1 MCIICVELQNNK
13 LSPWEAT
20 RNLSEMI
27 EEIEEEHALEVLDL
41 ILTIQEETD
50 SGCIYCGG
58 DPCVCE

>member
-41 ILTIQEETD
+41 ILAIQEETD

>member
-58 DPCVCE
+58 YPCACE

>member
-41 ILTIQEETD
+41 ILTIQEETN

>member
-58 DPCVCE
+58 DPCACE